1 MRTSQPFSIP
11 SLICFQRNVRLLL
24 ISIFVVFCTSVLCNK
39 VSTAGSRMKN
49 SSIGIPVSDRAY
61 LKKRKSGDILA
72 NSKFT
77 CDFFYIAVF
86 LLLRP
91 ALIRMRWCWVRF
103 KYVCVEVLFEC
114 GGAGLVQVIATG
126 ASRRRN
132 KLSCAVNSHYLLTTE
147 GGGFA
152 SRGYFWV

>member
-91 ALIRMRWCWVRF
+91 ALIRMRWWLGEVQIC
-103 KYVCVEVLFEC
+103 VCR
-114 GGAGLVQVIATG
+114 GAFRVWRSG
-126 ASRRRN
+126 ACIGDCNRRISS
-132 KLSCAVNSHYLLTTE
+132 KK
-147 GGGFA
+147 
-152 SRGYFWV
+152 